1 MKTLYKTLCKSL
13 FVFFTLGAGQTSYAH
28 MMVAQ
33 HGTLNV
39 IDDGV
44 FMVLSLPVSAFSGV
58 DDDQDGKLSK
68 AEFTLHRPAI
78 AKLVNE
84 NVTLKDSNGK
94 LTLQGMMLS
103 LVTSHHSPNQPAS
116 QLVVMGRYGLTE
128 PASLLHYQVGLF
140 GNKADE
146 QSLEITATR
155 KTDNKKQRFK
165 LSPKNKQMMFF
176 E

>member
-1 MKTLYKTLCKSL
+1 MKTLCKTLSKSL
-13 FVFFTLGAGQTSYAH
+13 FILFILGAGQQSYAH

-44 FMVLSLPVSAFSGV
+44 FMVLSLPVSSFAGV
-58 DDDQDGKLSK
+58 DDDQDGKLSE
-68 AEFTLHRPAI
+68 AEFTLHRSVI

-84 NVTLKDSNGK
+84 NVILKDSTGK

-103 LVTSHHSPNQPAS
+103 LVTSHHSPKQPAS
-116 QLVVMGRYGLTE
+116 QLVVMGRYALVD
-128 PASLLHYQVGLF
+128 PSSLLQYQVDLF
-140 GNKADE
+140 GNKAAE
-146 QSLEITATR
+146 QSLDITATR
-155 KTDNKKQRFK
+155 KMDNKKQTLK
-165 LSPKNKQMMFF
+165 LSPNNNQMMFF